1 MATWPEDLT
10 VCTEEEILQA
20 QAKNREWSKALRAEV
35 AALVND
41 RLTKQISPEEYATH
55 RGKVGQA
62 ETECR
67 RRAEK
72 LLQEID
78 LRTRYQAGRSRA

>member
-1 MATWPEDLT
+1 MASWPEDLT
-10 VCTEEEILQA
+10 VCTAEEILRA
-20 QAKNREWSKALRAEV
+20 QVENREWSKALRAEV
-35 AALVND
+35 TALVND
-41 RLTKQISPEEYATH
+41 RLMKQISPEEYAAQ

-67 RRAEK
+67 RRADK

-78 LRTRYQAGRSRA
+78 LRTRYQAGRGRS